1 TNYSYDTQNLTTTV
15 TDGENK
21 KIQYTY
27 NPSNNVVQVTENP
40 LDPTNMAVTTYA
52 YDNYNN
58 LTKVIAPNTN
68 KVDGTDAYVYSY
80 DVNGNITQVQLPENQ
95 SASVS
100 YDSQNNPI
108 ENIDF
113 NGNKSNYSYDSD
125 SNQLESTDAN
135 IQTSANRYWSNGNLW
150 YSTNIM
156 SAADNLITNS
166 SMELDSNSDSWPD
179 NWTKITESG
188 KTATYAWSGTA
199 KYGNKSISISNPTG
213 WAVASSDY
221 IPATVNDK
229 FIVSGYVKTSNITGS
244 SLIKVDFYNSS
255 DVWIG
260 QKASYEL
267 KGTHDWT
274 RVQAV
279 TDNIPAGTAKIRVS
293 VGMNAGTGTVYFDG
307 MQLEKGTVLS
317 SYNLI
322 DNSSFERTTNN
333 LPDNWTTSGNFTS
346 NDIIDTSER
355 HIGANSM
362 KITGESG
369 KNKFI
374 TQHINISGDSNTKLT
389 LSGWSKQVGSNETGS
404 YLMQV
409 AIHYTNGTTDW
420 LGNNFS
426 RVEDG
431 WQHVAAKIEPTSTF
445 DWIEVYYSYYDQTGT
460 AWFDAARLEVGSS
473 HTFNNYD
480 VYNNYVTSVNDPMG
494 NVSSFT
500 YDAFGNILTAEDP
513 KKQTTA
519 YSYDNRNLLTKVT
532 DAKNGITTYG
542 YDNAGNR
549 TAVTDAR
556 TKVTTYDYNEFNLV
570 SKITNP
576 LNQITQF
583 GYNKNGQNTKTIFPK
598 GDTITSTYN
607 ALNRLNGISYNGV
620 QKWGYEYDANGN
632 VTKINNIAAGSS
644 TTNTYDKND
653 RITQVTEGA
662 NNRFDYG
669 YDDNSSLTSLTL
681 TAGTA
686 SNVFGYSY
694 DSLNQ
699 MTSLSRNS
707 QNLAKFVYDERGNI
721 TSERFSNGTYTSY
734 EYDGNNRLTAIKN
747 YNAAGSVL
755 NSYSYTYD
763 ANGNRIS
770 VITPSGTI
778 NYQYD
783 ELNRLTQETL
793 LDGTIISYEY
803 DAVGNRTKKTAGS
816 TVTNYT
822 YDNGNQ
828 LTNVNGQAYTY
839 DANGNL
845 TSNGS
850 KTFVYNEVNQLT
862 QVKDSLGNVIASYAY
877 DDQGRRISLTAW
889 GETSKFH
896 YSGDKVIYTTNGSN
910 NIIAEF
916 SYDSYGNPATMTY
929 NGATYYYHIDG
940 HGNVTAMT
948 DASGNTVAQYSY
960 DAWGKILSQSGSM
973 AAINPFRYAGYRYD
987 EATGLY
993 YLMARYYDPGVG
1005 RFISRDTFHGFE
1017 DEPLSLNQYAYCNNN
1032 PVMYVDPS
1040 GHIPNGWWNS
1050 TINIGRVI
1058 DAAIIVFAA
1067 GQTIYGKYAAK
1078 AFLKKNKAKVI
1089 SATRGK
1095 LMRFFPSVKSTV
1107 VTAAVNAALT
1117 LVGSSVG
1124 QLVANGFDYIDSWW
1138 GYPRSNGYIFG

>member
-1 TNYSYDTQNLTTTV
+1 MLTYTVDPIGLEDFWGYTKDNVNPANGNMVMQQTDLAISGRGIPVDITRTYNSRKSDTAGMFGYGWHSNIEAQLIDPGNGPIIFIDGDNTRHIFGEKVGGGYIAAGGVYLDLVKNGDSTYTITLTDGTKINFNTAGRIASIVDTNYNTTAYTYTSGKLTTITDASGRTTTIGYGTNGYVSNITYNQAVVNYEYDASNNLTKVTDPASKYITMNYDTNHNITTLTDQRGIATTIGYDTVNDRVSTISRPITIDGAVQTSTTSYSYDIQNLTTTV

-113 NGNKSNYSYDSD
+113 NGNTSNYSYDSD

-150 YSTNIM
+150 YSTNLM

-166 SMELDSNSDSWPD
+166 SMELDANSDSWPD

-244 SLIKVDFYNSS
+244 SLIKVDFYNST

-279 TDNIPAGTAKIRVS
+279 IDNIPAGTAKIRVS
-293 VGMNAGTGTVYFDG
+293 VGMNAGTGTAYFDG

-333 LPDNWTTSGNFTS
+333 LPDNWVTSGNFTS

-369 KNKFI
+369 KDKFI

-460 AWFDAARLEVGSS
+460 AWFDAPRLEVGSS

-500 YDAFGNILTAEDP
+500 YDAFGNMLTAKDP
-513 KKQTTA
+513 KNQTT
-519 YSYDNRNLLTKVT
+519 L
-532 DAKNGITTYG
+532 
-542 YDNAGNR
+542 
-549 TAVTDAR
+549 
-556 TKVTTYDYNEFNLV
+556 
-570 SKITNP
+570 
-576 LNQITQF
+576 
-583 GYNKNGQNTKTIFPK
+583 
-598 GDTITSTYN
+598 
-607 ALNRLNGISYNGV
+607 
-620 QKWGYEYDANGN
+620 
-632 VTKINNIAAGSS
+632 
-644 TTNTYDKND
+644 
-653 RITQVTEGA
+653 
-662 NNRFDYG
+662 
-669 YDDNSSLTSLTL
+669 
-681 TAGTA
+681 
-686 SNVFGYSY
+686 
-694 DSLNQ
+694 
-699 MTSLSRNS
+699 
-707 QNLAKFVYDERGNI
+707 
-721 TSERFSNGTYTSY
+721 
-734 EYDGNNRLTAIKN
+734 
-747 YNAAGSVL
+747 
-755 NSYSYTYD
+755 
-763 ANGNRIS
+763 
-770 VITPSGTI
+770 
-778 NYQYD
+778 
-783 ELNRLTQETL
+783 
-793 LDGTIISYEY
+793 
-803 DAVGNRTKKTAGS
+803 
-816 TVTNYT
+816 
-822 YDNGNQ
+822 
-828 LTNVNGQAYTY
+828 
-839 DANGNL
+839 
-845 TSNGS
+845 
-850 KTFVYNEVNQLT
+850 
-862 QVKDSLGNVIASYAY
+862 
-877 DDQGRRISLTAW
+877 
-889 GETSKFH
+889 
-896 YSGDKVIYTTNGSN
+896 
-910 NIIAEF
+910 
-916 SYDSYGNPATMTY
+916 
-929 NGATYYYHIDG
+929 
-940 HGNVTAMT
+940 
-948 DASGNTVAQYSY
+948 
-960 DAWGKILSQSGSM
+960 
-973 AAINPFRYAGYRYD
+973 
-987 EATGLY
+987 
-993 YLMARYYDPGVG
+993 
-1005 RFISRDTFHGFE
+1005 
-1017 DEPLSLNQYAYCNNN
+1017 
-1032 PVMYVDPS
+1032 
-1040 GHIPNGWWNS
+1040 IP
-1050 TINIGRVI
+1050 
-1058 DAAIIVFAA
+1058 
-1067 GQTIYGKYAAK
+1067 
-1078 AFLKKNKAKVI
+1078 
-1089 SATRGK
+1089 
-1095 LMRFFPSVKSTV
+1095 MTV
-1107 VTAAVNAALT
+1107 VT
-1117 LVGSSVG
+1117 
-1124 QLVANGFDYIDSWW
+1124 Y
-1138 GYPRSNGYIFG
+1138 